1 MIGLDS
7 GFLAAPLLLVI
18 VLGPILFIV
27 LWIVLGGKGTAVSTS
42 NSPERM
48 PQLYGYTVCLIS
60 LLWALVSIMRIA
72 ENALSLSAPEMRN
85 QYGYTPEP
93 SVTSFEAFRTSYDR
107 SRSMGIPPDRLAT
120 LDTIPETELRR
131 RYEALRADRIARGTF
146 EAQQGILT
154 GSLSLI
160 LTVAIFGFHWRWLR
174 RPRITP
180 DVTNSTDGETPSS

>member
-7 GFLAAPLLLVI
+7 GFLAAPVLLVI

-27 LWIVLGGKGTAVSTS
+27 LWIVLGGKGAVGSTS

-60 LLWALVSIMRIA
+60 LVWALASVMRIA

-85 QYGYTPEP
+85 QYGYTMEP

-107 SRSMGIPPDRLAT
+107 SRSMGISPDRLAN

-131 RYEALRADRIARGTF
+131 RYEALRADRIVRGTF
-146 EAQQGILT
+146 DAQQNILT
-154 GSLSLI
+154 GILSLI
-160 LTVAIFGFHWRWLR
+160 LTVSIFGFHWRWLR
-174 RPRITP
+174 RSRITA
-180 DVTNSTDGETPSS
+180 DMTSSADGRTTPS